1 MQALLHGTL
10 KTLLSLSLFLITTMY
25 LIGGDESLS
34 DEYKGLLNARDHLPT
49 LFTEN
54 TKLTT
59 GIRSFI
65 GIAGPYE
72 IRDHYQHESLR
83 CVENISAMKP
93 AMGGID
99 NFHHHSPT
107 TLLASAPFTSRRNPQ
122 EREKEAKEKEHE
134 HKNGKSFEEH
144 KNGKTFEEKKNGK
157 EKDEEKEEAVL
168 EHVSIFPPI
177 YLMHGKKDK
186 TVPVLSSQRF
196 YQELRLSG
204 QRTALK
210 LFEDIGHADF
220 VLGLMDASYSFH
232 HSLFEE
238 VLNILRANNKAT
250 PMAILSN

>member
-1 MQALLHGTL
+1 
-10 KTLLSLSLFLITTMY
+10 MY
-25 LIGGDESLS
+25 LIGGDEAFS
-34 DEYKGLLNARDHLPT
+34 DEYKGLLNAKDHLPT

-54 TKLTT
+54 TKVTT

-72 IRDHYQHESLR
+72 IHDHYQHESLR

-107 TLLASAPFTSRRNPQ
+107 TLLASTPFTSRRNSQ
-122 EREKEAKEKEHE
+122 EREKKAKENE
-134 HKNGKSFEEH
+134 HKNGK
-144 KNGKTFEEKKNGK
+144 EKG
-157 EKDEEKEEAVL
+157 EEKEEEA
-168 EHVSIFPPI
+168 EQHVSIFPPI

-196 YQELRLSG
+196 HQELRLSG

-232 HSLFEE
+232 HSLFAE
-238 VLNILRANNKAT
+238 VLNILHANSKAPQT
-250 PMAILSN
+250 SQNE